1 MSLTQRLGLTQT
13 EHPDVPLVTLPGEIA
28 ETDHSHQQ
36 PRHGPGDVGGVGD
49 GLGRLAQH
57 CDVDKVRSG
66 REVCLSPAVW

>member
-57 CDVDKVRSG
+57 
-66 REVCLSPAVW
+66 